1 MADELDGAADYCYIT
16 TTGRVTGKPHTI
28 EIWFGLEGRTLYVLA
43 GGGQRA
49 DFVRNAMKQPNVT
62 VRIGTRRSRELTAT
76 ARIVTTKREDAL
88 ARAGYCSRNTPAT
101 TTSTNGDGQRSRSH
115 STWRTDA
122 PVAPTYQSR
131 VAFPHVFLSIKI
143 ARVSWR
149 AWTSP

>member
-88 ARAGYCSRNTPAT
+88 ARRLLLAKYASNDDLDEWG
-101 TTSTNGDGQRSRSH
+101 
-115 STWRTDA
+115 RTA
-122 PVAPTYQSR
+122 LPVAFDL
-131 VAFPHVFLSIKI
+131 AD
-143 ARVSWR
+143 
-149 AWTSP
+149 